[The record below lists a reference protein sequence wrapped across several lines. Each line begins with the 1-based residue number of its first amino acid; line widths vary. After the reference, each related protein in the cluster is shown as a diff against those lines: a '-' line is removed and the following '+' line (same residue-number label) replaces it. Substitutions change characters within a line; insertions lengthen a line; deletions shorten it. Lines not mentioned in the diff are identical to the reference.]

1 MRLHINPETIRWNWY
16 DKSIKCRTADGQ
28 SVYIPRTEVTCQ
40 NNGVVQNWETHMIQ
54 EKGLNCVT
62 EREEGGTIS
71 ASRAKAQIEDFQKL
85 ELWKK
90 GEFEVTG
97 ITPWGLFTVP
107 KHSDLVSQIAELRAN
122 FVSDSTTPSVVS
134 VFDSPMDNIQDLQL
148 SKKLYRRIA
157 MLAHPDRGGDELLF
171 NYAHAL
177 YVSHDVTAL
186 SHLLESLMAND
197 FHSYI

>member
-1 MRLHINPETIRWNWY
+1 MKQLY
-16 DKSIKCRTADGQ
+16 DDL
-28 SVYIPRTEVTCQ
+28 
-40 NNGVVQNWETHMIQ
+40 
-54 EKGLNCVT
+54 EKY
-62 EREEGGTIS
+62 ERFNLQLS
-71 ASRAKAQIEDFQKL
+71 AIVNKYCA
-85 ELWKK
+85 
-90 GEFEVTG
+90 
-97 ITPWGLFTVP
+97 
-107 KHSDLVSQIAELRAN
+107 KHSDLVAQIAELRAN

-197 FHSYI
+197 FESYIMFAREKLNALYEVAKSKPSYAILLADSKGQYKLADELCVKSLMKSIELLKNSA